1 MRPLRD
7 GLGNKAVRQVGVAWI
22 LTVIRVD
29 DIRNHHAGRLRATR
43 LTIEMRVEEGRNVID
58 LSPDRLIV
66 VTSTIMWA
74 DGFTDRL
81 SIHPLGKLIVN
92 EGNVN
97 TIAMEPDVGETFAG
111 RTIVRIPGG
120 MRIVIRVDGHADRHL
135 RVNVI
140 TIVAMNARI
149 IIGDHLHLPLIHLR

>member
-1 MRPLRD
+1 MI
-7 GLGNKAVRQVGVAWI
+7 Q
-22 LTVIRVD
+22 VD
-29 DIRNHHAGRLRATR
+29 DIRSHHAGRLLATR

-58 LSPDRLIV
+58 RSPDHLIV
-66 VTSTIMWA
+66 VTSRIMWA
-74 DGFTDRL
+74 DGFTDCL

-97 TIAMEPDVGETFAG
+97 TIAMKPDVGEIFTG
-111 RTIVRIPGG
+111 RTIVRIPGR
-120 MRIVIRVDGHADRHL
+120 MHIVIRVDGLVDRHL